1 MLAEAAI
8 WVVAVTTVVS
18 TIAFTLDDIR
28 PESQGEPPNS
38 PYSKRPNPFE
48 LGLVFSGSPGQ
59 TRTADQVV
67 NSHPLYQLSYRGSF
81 RSPSG

>member
-8 WVVAVTTVVS
+8 WVAAVATVVP
-18 TIAFTLDDIR
+18 TTAFALDDVG
-28 PESQGEPPNS
+28 PESQGEPPDS
-38 PYSKRPNPFE
+38 PYSKRPNPFG
-48 LGLVFSGSPGQ
+48 LGLIFSGSPGQ

-81 RSPSG
+81 R